1 MNGVFSYIRELMKR
15 LFFVFFLLLHFLGF
29 TQADIQLNTTLLKSK
44 RLADHLDV
52 PWDLDMDTEGNLW
65 FVQRNGYLIKL
76 NPSDDVSVLDSVYKV
91 PDVFQSWDN
100 SGLHAMALH
109 PKFPLI
115 PFIYVYYTDG
125 EFSGKLVRLNYSI
138 NVNKIIDTTN
148 LISGFGGNSSHNGAR
163 IVFENDNI
171 MYLCMGDA
179 FSRFDF
185 PQDVNSMNGKVLRMD
200 INGKAM
206 PDNPFGNLVWSFGHR
221 NPQGLVFGKNN
232 LLYSSE
238 HGTGIDDELNLIEKG
253 GNFGWPYVE
262 GFCDTPEEMNFC
274 DSANIVEPLVAWT
287 PTDAPCGLA
296 YFDHPSIPEWNNVLL
311 QTFLKS
317 KRISVL
323 PLSYD
328 GRTVTSEAYILDYEV
343 GRIRDV
349 FVAPN
354 GKIYYCTSN
363 KETNGASVVQPDDD
377 KIFELYN
384 PAFNYDTITNNN
396 IVNGVIFPNPSV
408 NYLIIDLP
416 IEAYVDVLIYDLLGN
431 LKQEHK
437 AYPDNNWSYFVLDRI
452 NIEKGVY
459 LIKTVLPSGKTNV
472 EKVVFIDN

>member
-1 MNGVFSYIRELMKR
+1 
-15 LFFVFFLLLHFLGF
+15 
-29 TQADIQLNTTLLKSK
+29 
-44 RLADHLDV
+44 
-52 PWDLDMDTEGNLW
+52 
-65 FVQRNGYLIKL
+65 
-76 NPSDDVSVLDSVYKV
+76 
-91 PDVFQSWDN
+91 
-100 SGLHAMALH
+100 
-109 PKFPLI
+109 
-115 PFIYVYYTDG
+115 
-125 EFSGKLVRLNYSI
+125 
-138 NVNKIIDTTN
+138 
-148 LISGFGGNSSHNGAR
+148 
-163 IVFENDNI
+163 
-171 MYLCMGDA
+171 
-179 FSRFDF
+179 
-185 PQDVNSMNGKVLRMD
+185 MNGKVLRMD

-396 IVNGVIFPNPSV
+396 IVDGVIFPNPSV

-472 EKVVFIDN
+472 EKVVFIGN